1 MAKKKKEQKSRV
13 YRKVVLFFS
22 VPMFIS
28 IALVIYKIYK
38 MNILNSKYFL
48 ILSCVLLIITLVIS
62 ILALCS
68 KKAITKIFTFLLLI
82 GLTILPVYLLY
93 NINLTERLINSASK
107 TIVKKEIFNVYV
119 LNDSSISSISEL
131 KDKRLGI
138 FNNNSEVLLKA
149 VGDLKKKVNAS
160 MKKETYY
167 DDIEKLLNAGIKKE
181 EDAIF
186 ITSTLDNILSEQY
199 QELIDK
205 YKVIGTIEIKD
216 IEKIKKNTG
225 DITKEPFIIYVS
237 GIDTYGNIG
246 NVSRSDVNILI
257 AINPKTNNI
266 LLVNTPRDYYV
277 KLHSKG
283 AYDKLT
289 HAGIYG
295 VDESLHTLEDLY
307 DVKIDYYFKV
317 NFSSLIKVV
326 DAIGGI
332 EVDSKYSFSYDGYT
346 FRKGKN
352 KLNGKSSLAFSRF
365 RKGLPEGDISRGENQ
380 EAVIKAIVEK
390 LSSPSILANYASI
403 LSSLSKS
410 FVTNISTDDI
420 YKLVKNQMNNND
432 SWIINSSN
440 ARGYDASDVTYST
453 GKTKLYVMK
462 QDESSVLS
470 VKTSL
475 KSILE

>member
-1 MAKKKKEQKSRV
+1 MAKKKKEKNSKV
-13 YRKVVLFFS
+13 YRKVVLFFA
-22 VPMFIS
+22 VLMFLSIS
-28 IALVIYKIYK
+28 AVIYKIYK
-38 MNILNSKYFL
+38 MDVLSLKYFL
-48 ILSCVLLIITLVIS
+48 LSSSIFAGVALIILV
-62 ILALCS
+62 LALFS
-68 KKAITKIFTFLLLI
+68 KKVFTRLLAFLLLI
-82 GLTILPVYLLY
+82 GLTVLPVYLLY
-93 NINLTERLINSASK
+93 NINLTEVLINNASK
-107 TIVKKEIFNVYV
+107 KIIKKEIFNVYV
-119 LNDSSISSISEL
+119 LKDSPISNISEL

-138 FNNNSEVLLKA
+138 FNNNSDTLLKA
-149 VGDLKKKVNAS
+149 VGELKKSVNSS

-167 DDIEKLLNAGIKKE
+167 DEIDKLLNAGVSKA

-186 ITSTLDNILSEQY
+186 ITSTLDDIINEQY

-205 YKVIGTIEIKD
+205 YKVIGTIEIKEV
-216 IEKIKKNTG
+216 EKVKKSTN
-225 DITKEPFIIYVS
+225 DITKDPFIIYVS

-246 NVSRSDVNILI
+246 TVSRSDVNILI
-257 AINPKTNNI
+257 AINPKTSNI

-295 VDESLHTLEDLY
+295 VEESLHTLEDLY

-332 EVDSKYSFSYDGYT
+332 EVDSKYAFSFDGYT
-346 FRKGKN
+346 FKKGKN
-352 KLNGKSSLAFSRF
+352 KLNGKAALAFSRF

-390 LSSPSILANYASI
+390 ISSPSIITNYASI
-403 LSSLSKS
+403 LTSLSKS
-410 FVTNISTDDI
+410 FITNISTDDI
-420 YKLVKNQMNNND
+420 YKLAKEQIDKSD
-432 SWIINSSN
+432 SWIVNSSN
-440 ARGYDASDVTYST
+440 VRGYDASDVTYST
-453 GKTKLYVMK
+453 GKTRLYVMK

-470 VKTSL
+470 VKSSL

>member
-38 MNILNSKYFL
+38 MNILNSMYFL

-62 ILALCS
+62 ILALRS
-68 KKAITKIFTFLLLI
+68 KKIITKIFTFLLLI

-167 DDIEKLLNAGIKKE
+167 DEIEKLLNAGIKKE

-205 YKVIGTIEIKD
+205 YKVIGAIEIKD

-440 ARGYDASDVTYST
+440 ARGYDASDVTYSA